1 MIMILMQPKVKKDL
15 SIYLANWII
24 LETLGCGSLLD
35 LVPFEPDYCNNK
47 GEGCFDRTGDYG
59 EEMIACCCKGD
70 M

>member
-35 LVPFEPDYCNNK
+35 LVPDYCNNK